1 MNVASIPSTHKAAG
15 QYLGYSEQEARFCYH
30 LLVSPDDAQVV
41 MEGED
46 DVAIRLSNGD
56 KVLEQV
62 KSATRHN
69 ALSDWSTDLWKTIG
83 NWIAD
88 IESGAIDLHRTQFRV
103 YVTPPQSGEIANS
116 IHEANDEQTA
126 QKLEKLI
133 RDRRDALGRKPKC
146 NKHIEALLHMEKTT
160 FLEFVMRISIE
171 SMHARPEHSVENLWG
186 PSYSEETKRKL
197 TNFAIG
203 LARDRA
209 NKLIKLGDEGV
220 VGAGS
225 FKKEIQLFAAR
236 LNLPTFL
243 ASMSSKPA
251 PEAVESVHSQRPIF
265 VRQLE
270 IIEIGQDQEIRA
282 VADYLRASADKTIWA
297 EQGDIVQ
304 SDLEDWETSLTRTFE
319 LHRGEVQ
326 DLHLGSPV
334 EARGRQLLRLCL
346 QSRVKLA
353 GQEVPDHFVPG
364 SYHELA
370 DQTGSGIGWHPDY
383 KTILSEDQ

>member
-1 MNVASIPSTHKAAG
+1 MNEGASG
-15 QYLGYSEQEARFCYH
+15 GR
-30 LLVSPDDAQVV
+30 
-41 MEGED
+41 
-46 DVAIRLSNGD
+46 
-56 KVLEQV
+56 
-62 KSATRHN
+62 SATKHN

-88 IESGAIDLHRTQFRV
+88 IESGAINLHQTQFRI
-103 YVTPPQSGEIANS
+103 YVTPSQSGKIAAS
-116 IHEANDEQTA
+116 IHETHDEQTA

-133 RDRRDALGRKPKC
+133 RERRDALGRKPKC
-146 NKHIEALLHMEKTT
+146 NKHIEAFFGMEKAT
-160 FLEFVMRISIE
+160 FLEFVVRISIE
-171 SMHARPEHSVENLWG
+171 SIHARPEHSVENLWG

-220 VGAGS
+220 VGAGA

-243 ASMSSKPA
+243 ASMSPKPA
-251 PEAVESVHSQRPIF
+251 PETVASVHSQRPVF

-270 IIEIGQDQEIRA
+270 IIDIGQDQEIRA
-282 VADYLRASADKTIWA
+282 AADYLRASADKTIWA
-297 EQGDIVQ
+297 EEGDIVQ
-304 SDLEDWETSLTRTFE
+304 SDLEDWETSLTRTFD

-326 DLHLGSPV
+326 DLHSGSPV

-346 QSRVKLA
+346 QSRAKLA

-370 DQTGSGIGWHPDY
+370 DQPGSGIGWHPDY
-383 KTILSEDQ
+383 KTILSEGQ

>member
-1 MNVASIPSTHKAAG
+1 
-15 QYLGYSEQEARFCYH
+15 
-30 LLVSPDDAQVV
+30 

-46 DVAIRLSNGD
+46 DVAIRLANGD

-62 KSATRHN
+62 KSAIKHN
-69 ALSDWSTDLWKTIG
+69 ALSDLSTDLWKTIG

-88 IESGAIDLHRTQFRV
+88 IENGVIDLHRTQFRI
-103 YVTPPQSGEIANS
+103 YVTPSQSGEIAVS
-116 IHEANDEQTA
+116 IHETHDEQTA

-146 NKHIEALLHMEKTT
+146 NKHIEALLNMEKTT

-171 SMHARPEHSVENLWG
+171 SMHARPEYSVENLWG
-186 PSYSEETKRKL
+186 PSYSEETKQKL

-203 LARDRA
+203 SARDRA

-251 PEAVESVHSQRPIF
+251 QEAVASVHSQRPIF

-270 IIEIGQDQEIRA
+270 IVEIGQDQEIRA

-297 EQGDIVQ
+297 EEGDIVQ
-304 SDLEDWETSLTRTFE
+304 SDLEDWETSLIRTFD

-326 DLHLGSPV
+326 DLHSGYPV
-334 EARGRQLLRLCL
+334 KARGRHLLRLCL

-383 KTILSEDQ
+383 KTVLSEDQ